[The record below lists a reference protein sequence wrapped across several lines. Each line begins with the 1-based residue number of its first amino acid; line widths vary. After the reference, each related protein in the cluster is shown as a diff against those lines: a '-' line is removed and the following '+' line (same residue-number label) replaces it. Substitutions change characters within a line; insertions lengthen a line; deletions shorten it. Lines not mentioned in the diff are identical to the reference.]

1 MTDLPNSA
9 ADRAANASTPD
20 GETPAGDPELAALVR
35 RDAPPDDADPS
46 LAALVNLGRRPVSS
60 AIPAAPAAG
69 APERPVAGAPA
80 ADETA
85 QASEAGPTA
94 GDATP
99 EAGADAT
106 EPVFDVTSAAAD
118 STSPDPDEP
127 APVAANAGAAG
138 SPSAGA
144 APADATTA
152 DAPAPGEPTDTAPAD
167 TSPTSEPGV
176 DAVPVLPLAAAV
188 TDGEP
193 PARPRRR
200 RSLALRFG
208 VSFVLGFLLAVGSG
222 AGVLYAWGQQYDGR
236 VLPGVR
242 VGSTELGGLTPE
254 QAEAE
259 IANAYGSLATGQ
271 ITLTGPDG
279 HMTTISYADVGR
291 GPDTSALVDAALAAG
306 RQGEPLANLIGAPQA
321 AIHGVTLDS
330 AVAYDRDRLAA
341 AVETLAT
348 TIDQTPADASV
359 SAGQGGTFSVSPAK
373 DGRAVDKAA
382 LLTALDQQLAALGT
396 PESITMAV
404 PVVSLAPAVATASA
418 EAAKAAADRMAA
430 DVVVARGQDSWTIA
444 GTSLAPLISFSTAA
458 DGSITPVFD
467 ESGLDPILTTLAQKV
482 NQTAQEAGLTLVSGH
497 VVATGTS
504 REGRTLN
511 AAGMKAAIISE
522 IGARQAGA
530 AASPVAAVV
539 KAVDPKL
546 TTTAANAF
554 AAKMVPISSFSVYY
568 WVIVNNHW
576 GGNIE
581 APATKINGTV
591 VPAGGTFDFWKVV
604 GDLHKLPGEGP
615 GNAIEGGKITVTGA
629 FGGGI
634 CTTSTTLFNAAIH
647 AGMVPLARQNHNE
660 FITRYPPGLD
670 ATVWIVGTAKQ
681 TMSFKNDTKYP
692 ILIQRTI
699 THAGSKRWLTFK
711 IWSVPNGRTTKITNT
726 VIQNGPRAIDTVV
739 KDPTKP
745 VGYSY
750 RNNAPADGAKVWVT
764 VSIYDHGKLH
774 WTKRYYSN
782 YPAVKGVLVVGT
794 KT

>member
-1 MTDLPNSA
+1 MTDLPNRA

-20 GETPAGDPELAALVR
+20 IETPAGDPELAALVR
-35 RDAPPDDADPS
+35 RDAPPDDRDP
-46 LAALVNLGRRPVSS
+46 L
-60 AIPAAPAAG
+60 
-69 APERPVAGAPA
+69 AGAPA

-85 QASEAGPTA
+85 QASEAGPTTA
-94 GDATP
+94 DSTP

-106 EPVFDVTSAAAD
+106 EPVFDVTSAATD

-127 APVAANAGAAG
+127 APVAATAGAAG
-138 SPSAGA
+138 SPSTGA

-152 DAPAPGEPTDTAPAD
+152 DAPAPREPTYTAPAD
-167 TSPTSEPGV
+167 TSPPSEPGV
-176 DAVPVLPLAAAV
+176 DAVPVLPLAAAATV
-188 TDGEP
+188 GEP
-193 PARPRRR
+193 PARPWRR

-208 VSFVLGFLLAVGSG
+208 VSFVLGFLLAVGIG

-236 VLPGVR
+236 VLPDVR
-242 VGSTELGGLTPE
+242 VGSTELGGLTRE

-279 HMTTISYADVGR
+279 QLTTISYADVGR
-291 GPDTSALVDAALAAG
+291 GPDTSALVEAALAAG
-306 RQGEPLANLIGAPQA
+306 RQGEPLVNLISAPQA

-330 AVAYDRDRLAA
+330 AVAYDRDKLAA
-341 AVETLAT
+341 AVETLT
-348 TIDQTPADASV
+348 STIDQVPADASV
-359 SAGQGGTFSVSPAK
+359 SAGQGGTFSVSPAEE
-373 DGRAVDKAA
+373 GRAVDKAA

-404 PVVSLAPAVATASA
+404 PVVSLAPAVATGSA

-430 DVVVARGQDSWTIA
+430 DVVVARGEDSWTIA

-467 ESGLDPILTTLAQKV
+467 ESGLDPILETLAQKV
-482 NQTAQEAGLTLVSGH
+482 NQTAQDAGLKLVSEH

-522 IGARQAGA
+522 IAARQAGA

-539 KAVDPKL
+539 LAVDPKL
-546 TTTAANAF
+546 TTMAAEAF
-554 AAKMVPISSFSVYY
+554 AAQMRPISSFSVYY

-591 VPAGGTFDFWKVV
+591 VPAGGIFDFWKVV

-634 CTTSTTLFNAAIH
+634 CTTSTTLFNAAFR

-660 FITRYPPGLD
+660 FIDRYPPGLD

-681 TMSFKNDTKYP
+681 TMSFKNDTNYP

-699 THAGSKRWLTFK
+699 THAGSKRWITFK
-711 IWSVPNGRTTKITNT
+711 IWSVPNGRTYKISKL
-726 VIQNGPRAIDTVV
+726 VIQRGPRAIDTVV

-750 RNNAPADGAKVWVT
+750 RNNSPVNGAKVWVT
-764 VSIYDHGKLH
+764 VTIYDHGLLH
-774 WTKRYYSN
+774 WTNRYYSN
-782 YPAVKGVLVVGT
+782 YPAVNGVLVVGT